1 MGRVYDVN
9 RTTKETSVR
18 VCIDLDGQGRHDVA
32 TGIGFFDH
40 MLCQLAAHGL
50 FDLTIKAE
58 GDTHVDFHHTV
69 EDVGIALGQ
78 ALAGALGERQGI
90 RRYGDALAPMDE
102 ALAQVALDCSGRA
115 HLTYEDNLPFGK
127 VGEMDIELFREFF
140 EAVAR
145 NGQLTL
151 HARSLAGRNAHHVVE
166 AVFKAFAR
174 ALRQA
179 VEIDPRRTGVP
190 STKGTL

>member
-1 MGRVYDVN
+1 MSRAFEVN
-9 RTTKETSVR
+9 RKTRETEVTLA
-18 VCIDLDGQGRHDVA
+18 VNLDGGGLQEVD

-50 FDLTIKAE
+50 LDLTVKAK

-78 ALAGALGERQGI
+78 ALAGALGDRAGI
-90 RRYGDALAPMDE
+90 RRYGEATAPMDE
-102 ALAQVALDCSGRA
+102 ALAKAALDCSGRA
-115 HLTYEDNLPFGK
+115 HLSYEDGLPHGK

-140 EAVAR
+140 EALVR
-145 NGQLTL
+145 NAQITL
-151 HARSLAGRNAHHVVE
+151 HVKVLAGRNAHHAIE
-166 AVFKAFAR
+166 AIFKAVAR
-174 ALRQA
+174 ALREA
-179 VEIDPRRTGVP
+179 VEADPRRTGIP